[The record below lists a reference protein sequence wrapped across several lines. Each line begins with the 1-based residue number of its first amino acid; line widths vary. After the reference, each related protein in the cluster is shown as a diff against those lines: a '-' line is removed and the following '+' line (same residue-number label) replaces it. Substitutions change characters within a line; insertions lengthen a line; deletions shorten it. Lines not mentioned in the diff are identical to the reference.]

1 MEQTPSRAENEKPAI
16 DRRYAEKV
24 ELFNRSELALLLG
37 MECIEAGNDRAR
49 VVMGPDGKRGPYT
62 VAHGGAIFSLADQA
76 FGIAANLVE
85 KQVALSVHIE
95 YLAPSTGRLEA
106 VAEKV
111 ADSVLT
117 SLYRV
122 TVCEGTRTIAIFD
135 GVAVRV

>member
-1 MEQTPSRAENEKPAI
+1 MERARSGKKTATTAI
-16 DRRYAEKV
+16 DQRYTEKV
-24 ELFNRSELALLLG
+24 EMFNKSELAILLG
-37 MECIEAGNDRAR
+37 MECTEAWDNRAK
-49 VVMGPDGKRGPYT
+49 VVMGPEGKRGPYT
-62 VAHGGAIFSLADQA
+62 VAHGGAIFTLADQA

-111 ADSVLT
+111 ADSQLT

-122 TVCEGTRTIAIFD
+122 TVYEGTRTIAIFD

>member
-1 MEQTPSRAENEKPAI
+1 
-16 DRRYAEKV
+16 
-24 ELFNRSELALLLG
+24 
-37 MECIEAGNDRAR
+37 MECIEAGDDRAR

-95 YLAPSTGRLEA
+95 YLAPSAGRLEA

-111 ADSVLT
+111 ADSTTT

-122 TVCEGTRTIAIFD
+122 TVYEGTRKIAIFD